1 MVRQMHEEDADD
13 EELRK
18 ILIERAGVGIEMLK
32 DILYKPELDDERVL
46 SSGTVKKLFLTRHFE
61 MTNIYW

>member
-1 MVRQMHEEDADD
+1 MVRQMHEDDADD

-18 ILIERAGVGIEMLK
+18 ILVDRAGQAIAMLK

-46 SSGTVKKLFLTRHFE
+46 SSGTEQKSKRILSPLIFH
-61 MTNIYW
+61 